1 MAPMSKVLARLRF
14 TQPDIEDAT
23 KGKANSVLLRYW
35 VGEGLFNTE
44 LPDPPKGLAREFP
57 LSAVYEAAFLSKF
70 LNRGVPAAR
79 AKRWNRELLRR
90 LREGEPLKLIT
101 WTEGDDEPLFRSM
114 GDMTIDELLTDHGE
128 AEVGFPGAPE
138 TLEQGSPADDVSCIK
153 VPQVI
158 KRVDRVLK
166 RRHGIGE

>member
-1 MAPMSKVLARLRF
+1 MSKVLARSRF
-14 TQPDIEDAT
+14 TQPDIEAAT
-23 KGKANSVLLRYW
+23 NGKANSVLLRYW

-90 LREGEPLKLIT
+90 RRKGDPFNLIT
-101 WTEGDDEPLFRSM
+101 WTEGDDEPMFRSSR
-114 GDMTIDELLTDHGE
+114 DMTADDLFTDHSDPAG
-128 AEVGFPGAPE
+128 GWTGAPE
-138 TLEQGSPADDVSCIK
+138 SFEPGSPAEDVSCIN
-153 VPQVI
+153 VTQVI
-158 KRVDRVLK
+158 KRVDSVLK